1 MRKAI
6 IFAIAPLALL
16 AGCHQDN
23 SAYTIH
29 LKPKWQGA
37 PYRLAF
43 DAAPSKPD
51 PAGITIPPIKYTA
64 NPDMLEHRASLV
76 VRFEPPDSAGNQ
88 TVMNQ
93 VIMGPVDIEGEQG
106 ALPADYLGAA
116 DQSLASLLRAYH
128 IKGKVK
134 VSVLLARPLLSQAGE
149 SQIQANRLSD
159 WVATDLVYTST
170 RPAR

>member
-6 IFAIAPLALL
+6 VFAIAPLALL

-23 SAYTIH
+23 STYAIH

-37 PYRLAF
+37 PYHLAF
-43 DAAPSKPD
+43 DNPPAKPD

-76 VRFEPPDSAGNQ
+76 VRFEPPDSAANQ
-88 TVMNQ
+88 TILNQ
-93 VIMGPVDIEGEQG
+93 VIMGPVDIEGNQG
-106 ALPADYLGAA
+106 ALPADYIGAA
-116 DQSLASLLRAYH
+116 DQSLANLLRAYH

-149 SQIQANRLSD
+149 SDIQANRLSD

-170 RPAR
+170 RPSR